1 MVFRA
6 CLAVLC
12 LCWIPMAVAVQVEV
26 RVTGV
31 EGEALSNVRAYL
43 AIERETKNPDVLES
57 RVRELNARAPRE
69 IKRALEPFGYYKA
82 TVRASLTAEGDK
94 LVADYRIDP
103 GPAVRI
109 AAMHVDIAGPGARN
123 PEMKDVVKKLPL
135 HRGDVLRHADYDQA
149 KQLLQRQARGL
160 GYLDA
165 DLDRHQVRVQLQPY
179 QATVTLRLNTG
190 PRYTFGPV
198 TFKQTTYTVREKLL
212 YRYVPFKQGDDF
224 STAKLLQLYSALSD
238 SGYFSQVDVEP
249 HRREARGTAV
259 PVVVTLSPRRRQ
271 RYKIGVGYGTD
282 TGARLTFQFW
292 RLLNRRGHV
301 GTADV
306 RLSQYLNSATVGYTI
321 PLQHPTTEQLT
332 FEAGLKNEDTKSRI
346 SRIWQIGAS
355 RTGTRGS
362 WREVM
367 GLHYEVERYE
377 LATGGS
383 SSKLLYPSVTWTRMR
398 ADDPIYPTRGNRLQ
412 LDLKGS
418 SAAMLSDVSFVQA
431 HAAGKWV
438 RSFGTGNQVIA
449 RAELGATW
457 TSSFDKLP
465 ASKRFFAGGDQSVRG
480 YGYEQLGPTDATGAV
495 VGGRYLAV
503 GSLEYDRHLFGKW
516 SGALFYDV
524 GNAFNNANVHFARG
538 AGFGVRW
545 RSPLGPVR
553 VDFAWALSQPG
564 TPFRLHVTVGP
575 DL

>member
-1 MVFRA
+1 MSYRL

-12 LCWIPMAVAVQVEV
+12 LCWVRMAVAVQVEV
-26 RVTGV
+26 QVTGV
-31 EGEALSNVRAYL
+31 EGEVLNNVRAYL
-43 AIERETKNPDVLES
+43 AIERETKNPDALES

-82 TVRASLTAEGDK
+82 AVQASLTAAGQK
-94 LVADYRIDP
+94 LVARYRIDP
-103 GPAVRI
+103 GPPVRI
-109 AAMHVDIAGPGARN
+109 ASLHVTIAGPGGRN
-123 PEMKDVVKKLPL
+123 PELKDVIKQFPL
-135 HRGDVLRHADYDQA
+135 HRGDVLRHADYEQA
-149 KQLLQRQARGL
+149 KQLLQQQARSL

-238 SGYFSQVDVEP
+238 SGYFAQVDVEP
-249 HRREARGTAV
+249 RRHEAKGTAV

-271 RYKIGVGYGTD
+271 HYKIGVGYGTD
-282 TGARLTFQFW
+282 TGARLTFRFW

-332 FEAGLKNEDTKSRI
+332 FEAGFKNEDTKSRI
-346 SRIWQIGAS
+346 SRIWQVGAS

-367 GLHYEVERYE
+367 GLHYEVEHYE

-383 SSKLLYPSVTWTRMR
+383 SSKLLYPSVTWTRVR

-412 LDLKGS
+412 LDLKGGS
-418 SAAMLSDVSFVQA
+418 DALLSDVSFLQA

-480 YGYEQLGPTDATGAV
+480 YGYEQLGPTDANGAV

-524 GNAFNNANVHFARG
+524 GNAFNNANVHLARG

-553 VDFAWALSQPG
+553 VDFAWAVSQPG
-564 TPFRLHVTVGP
+564 KPFRLHVTVGP